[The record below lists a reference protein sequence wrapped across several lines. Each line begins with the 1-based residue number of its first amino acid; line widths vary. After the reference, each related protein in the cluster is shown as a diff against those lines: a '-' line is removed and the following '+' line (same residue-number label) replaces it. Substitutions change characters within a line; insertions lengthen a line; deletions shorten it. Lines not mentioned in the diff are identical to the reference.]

1 MHCAEICC
9 IEHAEHRGDPRTHG
23 AGRSPRVAACLMAT
37 VLVAALVLSA
47 CQTPQGAGRTAPAQD
62 TPSGPP
68 DGRDARPDAARAQT
82 APGSRR
88 PEVRLPP
95 PQTPR
100 SWGEARQQAARRLV
114 AANPDITYMDKP
126 PAMLLAIP
134 VMTVDLNSD
143 GTVRHVSVMRYPSQ
157 ARDTVNLAIA
167 AIHRAAPFG
176 DVSRLPK
183 PWRFNE
189 TFLFNGDRKFKPM
202 TLDQP

>member
-1 MHCAEICC
+1 VRCAESRCDVRREPPGHTAC
-9 IEHAEHRGDPRTHG
+9 EG
-23 AGRSPRVAACLMAT
+23 AGRSARVAAG
-37 VLVAALVLSA
+37 LVAAALVVALALSA
-47 CQTPQGAGRTAPAQD
+47 CQTPQEAGRGASQPEATPGAP
-62 TPSGPP
+62 G
-68 DGRDARPDAARAQT
+68 GRDAQADAAKA
-82 APGSRR
+82 APSPGGRR

-114 AANPDITYMDKP
+114 AANPDSTYMDKP

-134 VMTVDLNSD
+134 VMTVELNGD
-143 GTVRHVSVMRYPSQ
+143 GTVRQVSVMRYPSQ

>member
-1 MHCAEICC
+1 MPCVEPVPSAP
-9 IEHAEHRGDPRTHG
+9 AARSAQAG
-23 AGRSPRVAACLMAT
+23 A
-37 VLVAALVLSA
+37 VLLSTLLGAALALSA
-47 CQTPQGAGRTAPAQD
+47 CQTPP
-62 TPSGPP
+62 PSGRAGQAPVAPP
-68 DGRDARPDAARAQT
+68 AGPDVRADTDSAT
-82 APGSRR
+82 APGKRR
-88 PEVRLPP
+88 TEVRLPP
-95 PQTPR
+95 PQSPR

-114 AANPDITYMDKP
+114 AANPDDTYMHKP

-134 VMTVDLNSD
+134 VMTVELNGD
-143 GTVRHVSVMRYPSQ
+143 GSVRHVSVMRYPSQ

-167 AIHRAAPFG
+167 AIHRAAPYG

>member
-1 MHCAEICC
+1 MPCVEPTPPA
-9 IEHAEHRGDPRTHG
+9 ASTRSAQAG
-23 AGRSPRVAACLMAT
+23 AVLLAT
-37 VLVAALVLSA
+37 VLGAALVLSA
-47 CQTPQGAGRTAPAQD
+47 CQTPPPGGRTGQAPAGTSP
-62 TPSGPP
+62 TP
-68 DGRDARPDAARAQT
+68 DARPDAAQGT
-82 APGSRR
+82 PAPGNRR
-88 PEVRLPP
+88 TEVRLPA
-95 PQTPR
+95 PQSPR

-114 AANPDITYMDKP
+114 AANPDGTYMDKP

-134 VMTVDLNSD
+134 VMTVDLNGD
-143 GTVRHVSVMRYPSQ
+143 GSVRNVSVMRYPSQ

-167 AIHRAAPFG
+167 AIHRAAPYG

>member
-1 MHCAEICC
+1 MPCVEPAPSV
-9 IEHAEHRGDPRTHG
+9 APSRSAQAG
-23 AGRSPRVAACLMAT
+23 AVLLAT
-37 VLVAALVLSA
+37 VLGAALVLSA
-47 CQTPQGAGRTAPAQD
+47 CQTPPPGGRTGQAPAGSPA
-62 TPSGPP
+62 T
-68 DGRDARPDAARAQT
+68 PDAGPDTARAT
-82 APGSRR
+82 PTPGSRR
-88 PEVRLPP
+88 SDVRLPA
-95 PQTPR
+95 PQSPR

-126 PAMLLAIP
+126 PALLLAIP
-134 VMTVDLNSD
+134 VMTVELNGD
-143 GTVRHVSVMRYPSQ
+143 GSVRNISVMRYPSQ

-189 TFLFNGDRKFKPM
+189 TFLFNDDRKFKPM

>member
-1 MHCAEICC
+1 MPCVENTPSNASNRP
-9 IEHAEHRGDPRTHG
+9 AQAG
-23 AGRSPRVAACLMAT
+23 ATLLAT
-37 VLVAALVLSA
+37 LLGAALVLSA
-47 CQTPQGAGRTAPAQD
+47 CQTPPPGGRTGPQPAGTPTSPDARAD
-62 TPSGPP
+62 TPQTPP
-68 DGRDARPDAARAQT
+68 

-88 PEVRLPP
+88 TEVRLPA
-95 PQTPR
+95 PQSPR

-114 AANPDITYMDKP
+114 AANPDSTYMDKP

-134 VMTVDLNSD
+134 VMTVDLNGD
-143 GTVRHVSVMRYPSQ
+143 GSVRNVSVMRYPSQ
-157 ARDTVNLAIA
+157 ARDTVKLAIA
-167 AIHRAAPFG
+167 AIHRAAPYG